1 MSNDMRLNNDYR
13 KSLITDFRSH
23 AEQEYS
29 ILKEEYLQ
37 SIVDCDE
44 AVAKGFAM
52 AKQVVERAFNP
63 SDVTTL
69 RALQNRYSTIDSVAK
84 DSCFY
89 LKVIDEENPNWLE
102 TENRRSYHYNS
113 NYNDDENSI
122 EVSKEKHFDFELNG
136 SYSGSYREYGSTH
149 KSFAYAYYRDD
160 LKGQGLNPDILVEQ
174 KDKGSNPH
182 LHLHTE
188 KNDSFLVGK
197 KFDELHWKGKYALDI
212 IGSGGCRSRAIKCTQ
227 SEFDM
232 CLAFLHSKQA
242 VVQAHEKWIE
252 SVIQQTDVV
261 KNAIQSYKQ
270 LSSVKELADTLGWAV
285 NEHILSQKGTDL
297 VISNPDSIKSML
309 DNIKGVKQTRED
321 KILAVM
327 KYNKEQALVS

>member
-13 KSLITDFRSH
+13 KSLITDFRNH

-63 SDVTTL
+63 DDVSTL
-69 RALQNRYSTIDSVAK
+69 RGLQNRYSTIDSVAK

-102 TENRRSYHYNS
+102 TENRRSHYGYEN
-113 NYNDDENSI
+113 NNDENLI
-122 EVSKEKHFDFELNG
+122 EKHFDFELNG
-136 SYSGSYREYGSTH
+136 NYGSSH
-149 KSFAYAYYRDD
+149 YDCFSLKSFGYAYYRDD
-160 LKGQGLNPDILVEQ
+160 LKGQGLNPDILIEQ

-182 LHLHTE
+182 LNSHIE
-188 KNDSFLVGK
+188 KNDSFLVKK
-197 KFDELHWKGKYALDI
+197 KFDELHWKGKHALDI

-232 CLAFLHSKQA
+232 CQAFIHSKQA
-242 VVQAHEKWIE
+242 VVQSHAKWIE
-252 SVIQQTDVV
+252 SVMRQTDVV

-327 KYNKEQALVS
+327 KYNKEREIA

>member
-102 TENRRSYHYNS
+102 TVNRGYSRSEE
-113 NYNDDENSI
+113 DVI
-122 EVSKEKHFDFELNG
+122 ERHFSFELNG
-136 SYSGSYREYGSTH
+136 NYGGTLYAIH
-149 KSFAYAYYRDD
+149 KNFGYAYYRED
-160 LKGQGLNPDILVEQ
+160 LKSQGLNPDIFIEQ

-182 LHLHTE
+182 LHSHTE

-232 CLAFLHSKQA
+232 CVAFLHSKQA

-327 KYNKEQALVS
+327 KYNKERALV

>member
-13 KSLITDFRSH
+13 KSLSKDFRNH
-23 AEQEYS
+23 AEQENS

-37 SIVDCDE
+37 SIIDCDV
-44 AVAKGFAM
+44 AVANGFAI

-102 TENRRSYHYNS
+102 TENRRSRYHYNDD
-113 NYNDDENSI
+113 DDENSI
-122 EVSKEKHFDFELNG
+122 ERHFDFGLNG
-136 SYSGSYREYGSTH
+136 NYDGNHYGDT
-149 KSFAYAYYRDD
+149 KNFAYAYYRDD
-160 LKGQGLNPDILVEQ
+160 LKGQGLNPDILIEQ

-182 LHLHTE
+182 LHSHTE
-188 KNDSFLVGK
+188 KNDSFLEGK
-197 KFDELHWKGKYALDI
+197 KFDEMHWKGNYALDI

-232 CLAFLHSKQA
+232 CQGFLHSKQA
-242 VVQAHEKWIE
+242 VVQAHEKWID
-252 SVIQQTDVV
+252 SVIQQTYVV
-261 KNAIQSYKQ
+261 TNAIQSYKQ
-270 LSSVKELADTLGWAV
+270 LSSVKELADTLGWTV

-327 KYNKEQALVS
+327 KYNKEQALV

>member
-52 AKQVVERAFNP
+52 AKRVVERAFNP
-63 SDVTTL
+63 DDVSTL
-69 RALQNRYSTIDSVAK
+69 RGLQNRYSTIDSVAK

-102 TENRRSYHYNS
+102 TVNRGYSRSES
-113 NYNDDENSI
+113 EEDVI
-122 EVSKEKHFDFELNG
+122 ERHFSFELNG
-136 SYSGSYREYGSTH
+136 NYGGTYYATH
-149 KSFAYAYYRDD
+149 KNFGYAYYRDD
-160 LKGQGLNPDILVEQ
+160 LKSQGLNPDIFIEQ

-182 LHLHTE
+182 LHSHTE
-188 KNDSFLVGK
+188 KNDSFIEGK

-227 SEFDM
+227 SEFDV
-232 CLAFLHSKQA
+232 CVAFLHSKQA

-327 KYNKEQALVS
+327 KYNKERALV

>member
-63 SDVTTL
+63 SHVSTL
-69 RALQNRYSTIDSVAK
+69 RGLQNMYSTIDSVAK

-89 LKVIDEENPNWLE
+89 FKVIDEENPDWLE
-102 TENRRSYHYNS
+102 TVNRDYFTEE
-113 NYNDDENSI
+113 DVI
-122 EVSKEKHFDFELNG
+122 ERHFSFELNG
-136 SYSGSYREYGSTH
+136 NYDGRYYHGT
-149 KSFAYAYYRDD
+149 KNFGYAYYRDD
-160 LKGQGLNPDILVEQ
+160 LKSQGLNPDILIEQ

-182 LHLHTE
+182 LHSHTE

-232 CLAFLHSKQA
+232 CVAFLHSKQA

-327 KYNKEQALVS
+327 KYNKERALV

>member
-52 AKQVVERAFNP
+52 AKRVVERAFNP
-63 SDVTTL
+63 DDVSTL
-69 RALQNRYSTIDSVAK
+69 RGLQNRYSTIDSVAK

-102 TENRRSYHYNS
+102 TVNRRNRYG
-113 NYNDDENSI
+113 YNDDGENSI
-122 EVSKEKHFDFELNG
+122 EKHFNFELNG
-136 SYSGSYREYGSTH
+136 NYDGRHYHDTKNFG
-149 KSFAYAYYRDD
+149 YAYYRED
-160 LKGQGLNPDILVEQ
+160 LKSQGLNPDILIEQ

-182 LHLHTE
+182 LHSHTE

-232 CLAFLHSKQA
+232 CVAFLHSKQA

-327 KYNKEQALVS
+327 KYNKERALV